1 MVVAQAH
8 TTIVHGDA
16 VAGRGM
22 QIEAARQLFRSR
34 AVDNRHTF
42 RRRRSS
48 VIMAKSMTDVALHDA
63 AVNCAT
69 GVVWA
74 LLELRGLLTS
84 KQLDSAHQDR
94 VLHGGSTAQASA
106 SGAGDEY
113 ATSSDDD
120 EDAAGDGDDQQRHS
134 DGDGGK
140 HGSDSSDEGATG
152 DDSGGLVIDLGFQ
165 STSLKPHTIVP
176 PPVNTRPSPKRSS
189 SSPRKRQVKRQRS
202 TRKNVKRK
210 GKLADLTQSAV
221 RYGLC
226 ALVCNALVHSLV
238 VLCLTWP

>member
-1 MVVAQAH
+1 MVVAHAH
-8 TTIVHGDA
+8 TTIVYSDA
-16 VAGRGM
+16 VAGCGM

-106 SGAGDEY
+106 SGVLSKKGAFVTRIQDRMPRGPGSLY
-113 ATSSDDD
+113 RL
-120 EDAAGDGDDQQRHS
+120 AAWAA
-134 DGDGGK
+134 
-140 HGSDSSDEGATG
+140 DSAS
-152 DDSGGLVIDLGFQ
+152 
-165 STSLKPHTIVP
+165 
-176 PPVNTRPSPKRSS
+176 
-189 SSPRKRQVKRQRS
+189 
-202 TRKNVKRK
+202 
-210 GKLADLTQSAV
+210 
-221 RYGLC
+221 C
-226 ALVCNALVHSLV
+226 
-238 VLCLTWP
+238 